1 MACYQG
7 LKHAE
12 EKLMGYLRRK
22 NIPSRCLIGSVPVIC
37 VLLSGLAVAQENP
50 MGGNGAE
57 SFPWLLIPMFLI
69 ILGAFLFWF
78 GRGIIGMAK
87 CSAGSVRRRTFIGV
101 VFPPVAEDPAN
112 YEDSARALKALRFHP
127 WITFDV
133 PVAVLGPDVATVVE
147 RALQRVKVD
156 HQLKIATSV
165 IEDNNQAGHGVDIV
179 VKVNCE
185 ICTPSLITGTY
196 WKQVTQTITL
206 LPDDANESQSGA
218 EGSRGWKPVLAQDPK
233 WLSAKMPEIV
243 GAALTLCGQGAEHGR
258 I

>member
-1 MACYQG
+1 MRYSSRKLISSRR
-7 LKHAE
+7 LK
-12 EKLMGYLRRK
+12 
-22 NIPSRCLIGSVPVIC
+22 GSAPAIC
-37 VLLSGLAVAQENP
+37 ILFTGLAVAQEGT
-50 MGGNGAE
+50 MGGDSAE
-57 SFPWLLIPMFLI
+57 TFPWLLIPLFLI

-78 GRGIIGMAK
+78 GRGIIGMAN

-101 VFPPVAEDPAN
+101 VFPPVAENPASN
-112 YEDSARALKALRFHP
+112 EDSGRALNTLRSYP

-133 PVAVLGPDVATVVE
+133 PVAVLGPGVSTVVE

-156 HQLKIATSV
+156 HQLKIATSA
-165 IEDNNQAGHGVDIV
+165 IENSDQAGHGVDIV
-179 VKVNCE
+179 AKLSCE

-206 LPDDANESQSGA
+206 LPEDANESQNEV
-218 EGSRGWKPVLAQDPK
+218 EGNKGWKPVLVQDPK

-243 GAALTLCGQGAEHGR
+243 GAALTLCGEGAKQGR

>member
-1 MACYQG
+1 
-7 LKHAE
+7 
-12 EKLMGYLRRK
+12 MGYLQRK
-22 NIPSRCLIGSVPVIC
+22 NKPSRRLIGSAPVIC

-50 MGGNGAE
+50 IGGDDAE

-78 GRGIIGMAK
+78 GRGLIGMAK

-101 VFPPVAEDPAN
+101 VFPPVAEHPAS
-112 YEDSARALKALRFHP
+112 YEDSARALKSLRFYP

-133 PVAVLGPDVATVVE
+133 PVAVLGPDVATVVA
-147 RALQRVKVD
+147 RKLQRISVD
-156 HQLKIATSV
+156 HQIKIATSV
-165 IEDNNQAGHGVDIV
+165 IENNDQAGQGVDIV

-206 LPDDANESQSGA
+206 LPDDANESHSGV
-218 EGSRGWKPVLAQDPK
+218 EGSRGWKPMQVQDPE
-233 WLSAKMPEIV
+233 WLSVKMPAFV
-243 GAALTLCGQGAEHGR
+243 DAALTLCGQGAKQGR
-258 I
+258 V